1 MAQGSALL
9 YSVACA
15 RRSGGKRR
23 EASRTASSSAWPVA
37 SPSGQPKALPASA
50 KTSSP
55 ASTINAAKGCLP
67 RAFAAAESAM
77 AWRRYRRS
85 RSVAVVS
92 IRLLHTS
99 TQSGVQHIS
108 QHIAK
113 QVAGQYG
120 STDRQPREESQRRYL
135 LHELSP
141 SATEHPSPG
150 GAGGGVPKP
159 RKLSEASMMMALPKR
174 TDAR

>member
-99 TQSGVQHIS
+99 TQSGGQHIS

-120 STDRQPREESQRRYL
+120 STDRQPRGENQPPHL
-135 LHELSP
+135 LHE
-141 SATEHPSPG
+141 PSPHPPPPPPPP
-150 GAGGGVPKP
+150 AP
-159 RKLSEASMMMALPKR
+159 L
-174 TDAR
+174 